1 MKLHRGPPY
10 QRWQLELLT
19 AFHTLHVERG
29 TDGRRYKPGVLAKV
43 VMEKDNAESYVIT
56 CQYDINYNQ
65 GAYIGSWY
73 RVVESLIWEMEPQFK
88 RCPMT
93 QEPMGYDSLRRK
105 ANCGIRIR
113 VKLNPVTT
121 VSQI

>member
-1 MKLHRGPPY
+1 MQFNTGPPY

-29 TDGRRYKPGVLAKV
+29 TDGRRYKPGVLAKA
-43 VMEKDNAESYVIT
+43 VMLKDNAESYVIT
-56 CQYDINYNQ
+56 CEYAINYNQ
-65 GAYIGSWY
+65 GAYTGSWY
-73 RVVESLIWEMEPQFK
+73 RVIESLIWEMEPKLK

-93 QEPMGYDSLRRK
+93 REPMGYDSLRLK

-113 VKLNPVTT
+113 VKLNPVTK
-121 VSQI
+121 VSRI

>member
-1 MKLHRGPPY
+1 MGPPY

-29 TDGRRYKPGVLAKV
+29 TDGRRYKPGVLAKA
-43 VMEKDNAESYVIT
+43 VMLKDNAESYVIT
-56 CQYDINYNQ
+56 CEYDINYNQ
-65 GAYIGSWY
+65 GAYTGSWY
-73 RVVESLIWEMEPQFK
+73 RVIESLIWEMEPKFK

-93 QEPMGYDSLRRK
+93 REPMGYDSLRLK

-113 VKLNPVTT
+113 VKLNPVTK
-121 VSQI
+121 VSRI

>member
-1 MKLHRGPPY
+1 MKLHKGPPY

-19 AFHTLHVERG
+19 AFHILHVEKG

-65 GAYIGSWY
+65 GPTLDPGTGWSRASSGRW
-73 RVVESLIWEMEPQFK
+73 SLSSRGAQ
-88 RCPMT
+88 
-93 QEPMGYDSLRRK
+93 
-105 ANCGIRIR
+105 
-113 VKLNPVTT
+113 
-121 VSQI
+121 

>member
-1 MKLHRGPPY
+1 M
-10 QRWQLELLT
+10 ELLS

-29 TDGRRYKPGVLAKV
+29 TDGRRYKPGVLAKA
-43 VMEKDNAESYVIT
+43 VMQKDNAKSYIIT
-56 CQYDINYNQ
+56 CEYDTNYNQ

-121 VSQI
+121 VSRI